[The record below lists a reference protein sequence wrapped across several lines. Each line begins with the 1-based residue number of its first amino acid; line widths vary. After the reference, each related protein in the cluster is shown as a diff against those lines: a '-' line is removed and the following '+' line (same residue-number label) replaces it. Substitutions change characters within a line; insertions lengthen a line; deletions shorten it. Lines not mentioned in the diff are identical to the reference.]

1 MSGNLVVHKL
11 VRDFIAKGKY
21 VGMICAGMSTCLSQ
35 REATVNIIPLGSLA
49 ALSSGLPSQPLTSH
63 PSVKEDLQSRESHL
77 RSTLSRQADLDGVDF
92 QYSEEPVVVSGH
104 LVTTRGPGTVLP
116 PCFVRTFRQIVHH
129 DRPSSQ
135 GPRSN
140 LPLPSLS
147 SCVGRRSGKKSED
160 RWSSQPIPLGDA
172 LGRGIRERRN

>member
-35 REATVNIIPLGSLA
+35 REIILNSIPLGSLA

-77 RSTLSRQADLDGVDF
+77 PL
-92 QYSEEPVVVSGH
+92 YSLKIS
-104 LVTTRGPGTVLP
+104 
-116 PCFVRTFRQIVHH
+116 
-129 DRPSSQ
+129 
-135 GPRSN
+135 
-140 LPLPSLS
+140 
-147 SCVGRRSGKKSED
+147 
-160 RWSSQPIPLGDA
+160 
-172 LGRGIRERRN
+172 